1 MSLIQIPVSILM
13 FIELSI
19 AKRPFVL
26 AATIFLLSWP
36 ISWWRAN
43 LLIVIFYSFLIFKY
57 KFNVIYN

>member
-13 FIELSI
+13 FIEFSI

-36 ISWWRAN
+36 IS
-43 LLIVIFYSFLIFKY
+43 
-57 KFNVIYN
+57 